1 MRALF
6 ERVFTRMGV
15 GNSLAERLRFSFMV
29 VLALMLIPAL
39 VSIWTLRTYADNY
52 HQAILQV
59 ERVSSL
65 KPLVNTE
72 IPDEMWSVVAG
83 RVTFQEG
90 RQYLLLDE
98 VNHTMEALMTTAAGG
113 SSIELTV
120 ARRTMDTLKSYI
132 DRMGEQI
139 ADGALVADNEALLEE
154 VRSVA
159 SLVGDMLEKYITVE
173 ITATSAT
180 SRLLQDQLMLVVWMM
195 LLLLALTF
203 VFAMLAQKSLSK
215 AIRTP
220 IADLERFAGAI
231 AEGDL
236 RARVDKAGVTE
247 LRGLTESLNV
257 MAGKLQQLIDENR
270 REQEN
275 LKRSELRTLQ
285 AQIAPH
291 FLYNTLDAIVW
302 LAEAQR
308 TDEVIHI
315 TRALS
320 DFFRISL
327 SQGRDWIPLSEEIRH
342 LQGYLTIQKTRYRD
356 ILDYEID
363 VPQSMYNHQILK
375 LLLQPLVEN
384 AIYHGIKHR
393 RGRGLIRV
401 TGREQDGRMLLTVQ
415 DNGAGM
421 TAERLQQV
429 LESLECDAPADGEH
443 GCYGLFN
450 VNKRIQLYYN
460 QPEGVRIESDETGT
474 TVSLCVPF
482 GRVEDVQG
490 LSGGR

>member
-1 MRALF
+1 MQ
-6 ERVFTRMGV
+6 RVFDRVFHRLHIGD
-15 GNSLAERLRFSFMV
+15 SLAGRLQASYMV
-29 VLALMLIPAL
+29 ILALMLIPAL
-39 VSIWTLRTYADNY
+39 VGVWTMRSYGDSY
-52 HQAILQV
+52 HQAISKV
-59 ERVSSL
+59 ERISSL
-65 KPLVNTE
+65 EPLVTSD
-72 IPDEMWSVVAG
+72 IPDEMWNVVAG
-83 RVTFQEG
+83 RVIFSQG
-90 RQYLLLDE
+90 RQYALLDK
-98 VNHTMEALMTTAAGG
+98 VNHTMEELMTTGY
-113 SSIELTV
+113 STELLV
-120 ARRTMDTLKSYI
+120 ARRTMDTLKAYI

-159 SLVGDMLEKYITVE
+159 SLVGDMLEKYVTVE
-173 ITATSAT
+173 ITATMDT
-180 SRLLQDQLMLVVWMM
+180 SRVLQQQLVMMMWLMILLVT
-195 LLLLALTF
+195 LTF
-203 VFAMLAQKSLSK
+203 LFAMLAQRSLSR

-220 IADLERFAGAI
+220 LAKLEGFAGAI

-236 RARVDKAGVTE
+236 LARVENPEVTE
-247 LRGLTESLNV
+247 LRGLTESLNI
-257 MAGKLQQLIDENR
+257 MAAKLERLLEENR

-291 FLYNTLDAIVW
+291 FLYNTLDAIIW
-302 LAEAQR
+302 LAEARR

-327 SQGRDWIPLSEEIRH
+327 SEGRDWIPLSDEIRH
-342 LQGYLTIQKTRYRD
+342 LQGYLTIQKIRYRD

-363 VPQSMYNHQILK
+363 IPQELYNRQILK

-393 RGRGLIRV
+393 RGRGLVRV
-401 TGREQDGRMLLTVQ
+401 SATEQDGWMTLLVS

-421 TAERLQQV
+421 SQERLAQV
-429 LESLECDAPADGEH
+429 MESLNRGEPDDTEH

-450 VNKRIQLYYN
+450 VNKRIQLYYG
-460 QPEGVRIESDETGT
+460 QSEGVQIKTGENGT
-474 TVSLCVPF
+474 TVSLCVPC
-482 GRVEDVQG
+482 GGKEDVQG
-490 LSGGR
+490 ISGGR